1 MDILEIVGK
10 QRSFF
15 KLEKTLSIDF
25 RKRQLAKL
33 LELLKA
39 NEKKLYE
46 AIYADFR
53 KSEFDTFATE
63 LGIIY
68 AEINY
73 FIKNIDTLAKK
84 RKVKTN
90 LANLPAKS
98 YQIAEPYGVTL
109 VIGAWNYPYQLSIL
123 PAITSIAAGN
133 TVVLKPSEIA
143 ANTSRIMAE
152 IVNGNFAEDFF
163 HVVEGGVEVSKNLL
177 SQRWDFIFFTGS
189 THVGKIVYKA
199 AAEHLTPVVLELG
212 GKSPAIVLADADL
225 KTSAKRIVWG
235 KFLNAGQTCIAPD
248 YVYVSKFVKQK
259 LVELMKGEIEKRY
272 PILSGPSPEIPSI
285 INLNNYNRLKV
296 LMAISKIIFGGIHD
310 DSSLFISPTLF
321 DSNFDE
327 LIMQSEIFGP
337 LLPIVEFDDEKEIF
351 ASLNKMDKPLA
362 LYLFTSNKTKQADYM
377 RRLSFGGG
385 AVNDTIMHIANP
397 NLPFGGVGNSGIGSY
412 HGKDGF
418 EVFSHFK
425 SVLVKNIAWEP
436 EIKYPPYTAS
446 KLSWIKR
453 LLK

>member
-1 MDILEIVGK
+1 MEISELLGK
-10 QRSFF
+10 QRRFF
-15 KLEKTLSIDF
+15 TLEKTFSIDF
-25 RKRQLAKL
+25 RKRQLQKI

-39 NEKKLYE
+39 NEQKLYE
-46 AIYADFR
+46 AIFADFR

-63 LGIIY
+63 LGLIY

-73 FIKNIDTLAKK
+73 FIKNLNSLSNKK
-84 RKVKTN
+84 RVSTN
-90 LANLPAKS
+90 LANLPASS

-143 ANTSRIMAE
+143 ANTSKIMAE

-189 THVGKIVYKA
+189 TNVGKIVYKA

-225 KTSAKRIVWG
+225 KTAAKRIVWG

-296 LMAISKIIFGGIHD
+296 LMASSKIIFGGIHD
-310 DSSLFISPTLF
+310 GSNLYISPTLF

-337 LLPIVEFDDEKEIF
+337 LLPIIEFDDEKEIF
-351 ASLNKMDKPLA
+351 TTLSKKDKPLA
-362 LYLFTSNKTKQADYM
+362 LYLFTSSKTKQTEYM

-397 NLPFGGVGNSGIGSY
+397 YLPFGGVGNSGIGSY

-436 EIKYPPYTAS
+436 EIKYPPYTDS
-446 KLSWIKR
+446 KLGWIKK